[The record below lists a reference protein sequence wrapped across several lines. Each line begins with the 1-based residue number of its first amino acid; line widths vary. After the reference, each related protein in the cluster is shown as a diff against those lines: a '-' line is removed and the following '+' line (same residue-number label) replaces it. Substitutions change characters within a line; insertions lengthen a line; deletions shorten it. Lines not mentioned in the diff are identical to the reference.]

1 MATTIKQ
8 GDAYALPVAIIWNNA
23 AINPADIETVE
34 FCLGDSFRKLYPD
47 EVTFSEDDGNFY
59 IPMTQEETLAFEAD
73 SVLDLDARVKFV
85 GGDVFGVK
93 KMGVVVVMNAISEE
107 VI

>member
-8 GDAYALPVAIIWNNA
+8 GDAYALPVPLTWNKT

-34 FCLGDSFRKLYPD
+34 FYLGDSFRKLYPD

-59 IPMTQEETLAFEAD
+59 IPMTQEETFAFEAD
-73 SVLDLDARVKFV
+73 SVLSLDARVKFV

-93 KMGVVVVMNAISEE
+93 KMGDVVVIKATSKE